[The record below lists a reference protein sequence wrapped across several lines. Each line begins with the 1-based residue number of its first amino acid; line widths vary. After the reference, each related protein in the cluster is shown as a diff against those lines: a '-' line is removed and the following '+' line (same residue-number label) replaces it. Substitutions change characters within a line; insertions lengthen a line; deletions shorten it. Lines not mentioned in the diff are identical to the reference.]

1 MTRMTG
7 GQALVKS
14 LKANGVDT
22 IFCVP
27 GVQLDAVFNALY
39 DEGNSIRVIHNRHEQ
54 GSAYMAFGY
63 ATTTGRTGAYAV
75 VPGPGF
81 LNSSAALSTAYA
93 CNAPVLCIAGQ
104 APSAQIGRGLGA
116 HHEIKDQLA
125 VLQGLTKWAARI
137 DHGSEAPAKVDEAF
151 RQMNSGRVRP
161 VGLEMAVDVLH
172 AESEIELRDA
182 AATETP
188 PGPDP
193 DLIEKAAEMLGKA
206 KNPLI
211 AVGGGAAG
219 AVEEIVALA
228 EMLQAPVTMSRNAK
242 GTVSDRHYLGV
253 PEAIGNRLWGDA
265 DVVLAVGTRLYEQY
279 FSWGVDDGLSIIRM
293 DIDPTEI
300 ARNQKPALGIV
311 SDAKRGIAALA
322 EAVGKHNT
330 KRASREDELNG
341 YKAEMERKYDEL
353 SPQIEYIRA
362 LREELPDDG
371 YVVGESTQF
380 AYAARIAMPFYQ
392 PGHYVSPGYQGTLG
406 YGFTTALG
414 VKVGNPD
421 KQVVSITGDGGF
433 LFGAQEL
440 ATAVQQRIAT
450 VTMVVND
457 NAYGNVQR
465 TQVHKYG
472 GKVIATDLHNPDFVK
487 MAEAYGAQAFRVT
500 KPEALREALRSGFDH
515 DGPTLI
521 EIPVGELP
529 SPWHLMHLPR
539 VRPKKAG

>member
-14 LKANGVDT
+14 LKAYDVDT

-27 GVQLDAVFNALY
+27 GVQLDALFNALY

-63 ATTTGRTGAYAV
+63 ATTTGRAGAYAV
-75 VPGPGF
+75 VPGPGL
-81 LNSSAALSTAYA
+81 LNSAAGLSTAYA

-104 APSAQIGRGLGA
+104 APSALIGRGLGA
-116 HHEIKDQLA
+116 HHEITDQLG
-125 VLQGLTKWAARI
+125 VLRGLTKWAARI
-137 DHGSEAPAKVDEAF
+137 DHGSEAPAKVEEAF
-151 RQMNSGRVRP
+151 RQLSTGRVRP

-172 AESEIELRDA
+172 AESEIELRRPVVPA
-182 AATETP
+182 P
-188 PGPDP
+188 PPEPDP
-193 DLIEKAAEMLGKA
+193 DLIETAAEMLGKA
-206 KNPLI
+206 RNPLI
-211 AVGGGAAG
+211 AVGGGASG
-219 AVEEIVALA
+219 AAEELLVLA
-228 EMLQAPVTMSRNAK
+228 ELLQAPVTMSRNAK

-253 PEAIGNRLWGDA
+253 PESIGNRLWGDA

-279 FSWGVDDGLSIIRM
+279 FGWGVDDTLSIIRM

-300 ARNQKPALGIV
+300 ARNQAPALGIV
-311 SDAKRGIAALA
+311 SDARRGIAALI
-322 EAVGKHNT
+322 EAVGKHNIR
-330 KRASREDELNG
+330 RASREDELN
-341 YKAEMERKYDEL
+341 AETAALEKKFDAL
-353 SPQIEYIRA
+353 SPQIEYIRT

-414 VKVGNPD
+414 VKVGNLD

-440 ATAVQQRIAT
+440 ATAVQQRIGT
-450 VTMVVND
+450 VTLVVND
-457 NAYGNVQR
+457 GAYGNVKR
-465 TQVHKYG
+465 SQVHKYG
-472 GKVIATDLHNPDFVK
+472 GRVIATDLHNPDFVRF
-487 MAEAYGAQAFRVT
+487 AESFGAQAFRVEA
-500 KPEALREALRSGFDH
+500 PEALRDALRRGFDH
-515 DGPTLI
+515 DGPTVI
-521 EIPVGELP
+521 EIPVDELP

-539 VRPKKAG
+539 VRPKTA

>member
-7 GQALVKS
+7 GRALVKS
-14 LKANGVDT
+14 LKAYGVDT

-27 GVQLDAVFNALY
+27 GVQLDAFFNALY

-63 ATTTGRTGAYAV
+63 ARTTGRAGAYAV

-81 LNSSAALSTAYA
+81 LNSSAGLSTAYA

-104 APSAQIGRGLGA
+104 APSALIGRGLGA
-116 HHEIKDQLA
+116 HHEITDQLG
-125 VLQGLTKWAARI
+125 VLRGLTKWAARI
-137 DHGSEAPAKVDEAF
+137 DHGSEAPAKVEEAF
-151 RQMNSGRVRP
+151 RQLSSGRVRP

-172 AESEIELRDA
+172 AQSEIELRGPVA
-182 AATETP
+182 PAP
-188 PGPDP
+188 PPEPDP
-193 DLIEKAAEMLGKA
+193 DLIETAAEMLGKA

-211 AVGGGAAG
+211 AVGGGASG
-219 AVEEIVALA
+219 AAEELLVLA

-253 PEAIGNRLWGDA
+253 PESIGNRLWGDA

-279 FSWGVDDGLSIIRM
+279 LGWGVDEALSIIRI

-300 ARNQKPALGIV
+300 ARNQAPALGIV
-311 SDAKRGIAALA
+311 SDARPGIAALI
-322 EAVGKHNT
+322 EAVGKHNIR
-330 KRASREDELNG
+330 RASREDELN
-341 YKAEMERKYDEL
+341 AETAALEKEFDAL
-353 SPQIEYIRA
+353 SPQIEYIRV
-362 LREELPDDG
+362 LRDELPDDG

-440 ATAVQQRIAT
+440 ATAVQQRIGT
-450 VTMVVND
+450 VTLVVND
-457 NAYGNVQR
+457 GAYGNVKR
-465 TQVHKYG
+465 SQVEKYG
-472 GKVIATDLHNPDFVK
+472 GKVIATELHNPDFMK
-487 MAEAYGAQAFRVT
+487 MADAFGAQAFRVE
-500 KPEALREALRSGFDH
+500 KPDALRDALRAGFDH

-521 EIPVGELP
+521 EIPVDALP

-539 VRPKKAG
+539 VRPKTT

>member
-7 GQALVKS
+7 GKALVKS
-14 LKANGVDT
+14 LKANGIDT

-27 GVQLDAVFNALY
+27 GVQLDAFFNALY

-63 ATTTGRTGAYAV
+63 AKTTGRAGAYAV

-93 CNAPVLCIAGQ
+93 CNAPVVCIAGQ
-104 APSAQIGRGLGA
+104 APSTQIGRNLGA
-116 HHEIKDQLA
+116 HHEITDQLG
-125 VLQGLTKWAARI
+125 VLKGLTKWAARI
-137 DHGSEAPAKVDEAF
+137 NHGGEAPAKVNAAF
-151 RQMNSGRVRP
+151 HQLASGRVRP
-161 VGLEMAVDVLH
+161 VGLEMAVDVMH

-182 AATETP
+182 APAYTP
-188 PGPDP
+188 PAPDP

-219 AVEEIVALA
+219 ATEELVALA

-242 GTVSDRHYLGV
+242 GTVSARHYLAV
-253 PEAIGNRLWGDA
+253 PESIGNRLWGDA

-279 FSWGVDDGLSIIRM
+279 FGWGVDDSLSIIRM

-300 ARNQKPALGIV
+300 ARNQAPALGIV

-322 EAVGKHNT
+322 GAVGKYNI
-330 KRASREDELNG
+330 SRVSAEDDLNAEAAALEKELD
-341 YKAEMERKYDEL
+341 AL

-433 LFGAQEL
+433 MFGAQEL
-440 ATAVQQRIAT
+440 ATAVQQRIAS
-450 VTMVVND
+450 VTIVVND
-457 NAYGNVQR
+457 GAYGNVR
-465 TQVHKYG
+465 RSQVHKYG

-487 MAEAYGAQAFRVT
+487 MADSFGAQAFRVES
-500 KPEALREALRSGFDH
+500 PDALRDALRAGFDH

-539 VRPKKAG
+539 VRPKKS